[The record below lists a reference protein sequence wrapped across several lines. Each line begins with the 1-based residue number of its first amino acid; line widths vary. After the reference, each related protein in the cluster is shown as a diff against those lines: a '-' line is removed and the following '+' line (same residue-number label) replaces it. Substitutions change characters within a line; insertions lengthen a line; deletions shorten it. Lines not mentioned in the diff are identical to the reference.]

1 MLSKYYFKNNLY
13 LLTSVNVGDLTDSG
27 AGHLPDIKNR
37 LFTDLHKYPRGYN
50 QANVY
55 RGSIEAGK
63 DGIQYCF
70 DMEVHKMLAAIEWD
84 NLIFDPVRQM
94 LTKIMAYLPVLLG
107 ALLILIVGW
116 IVAKIIRWIVDGL
129 LKAIRFDT
137 LADKA
142 GISEVLRKG
151 NLKTSAREVI
161 SGLVY
166 WLVIIMVLV
175 MVVNALGLPNASEV
189 LSSLFAYVPKV
200 IAALLVLVVAIFLA
214 NFVSGLVQIAA
225 GNANLPKPALL
236 AGISR
241 WAIIIFAVTI
251 SLTQLGIAPLL
262 VTATFNIILGGIV
275 LALALAFG
283 LGGKDAAARYLE
295 ELKQKRSGK

>member
-1 MLSKYYFKNNLY
+1 
-13 LLTSVNVGDLTDSG
+13 
-27 AGHLPDIKNR
+27 
-37 LFTDLHKYPRGYN
+37 
-50 QANVY
+50 
-55 RGSIEAGK
+55 
-63 DGIQYCF
+63 
-70 DMEVHKMLAAIEWD
+70 
-84 NLIFDPVRQM
+84 
-94 LTKIMAYLPVLLG
+94 LLG
-107 ALLILIVGW
+107 ALVILIVGW
-116 IVAKIIRWIVDGL
+116 LVAKAIRRIVDWL
-129 LKAIRFDT
+129 LNAVRFDT

-151 NLKTSAREVI
+151 NLKITAREVL

-175 MVVNALGLPNASEV
+175 MVVNALGLPKASDV
-189 LSSLFAYVPKV
+189 LASLFAYIPKV
-200 IAALLVLVVAIFLA
+200 IAALFILVVAIFLA
-214 NFVSGLVQIAA
+214 SFVSGIVRIAA
-225 GNANLPKPALL
+225 GNANLPKPDLL

-251 SLTQLGIAPLL
+251 SLAQLGIAPLL

-275 LALALAFG
+275 LALAIAFG

>member
-1 MLSKYYFKNNLY
+1 
-13 LLTSVNVGDLTDSG
+13 
-27 AGHLPDIKNR
+27 
-37 LFTDLHKYPRGYN
+37 
-50 QANVY
+50 
-55 RGSIEAGK
+55 
-63 DGIQYCF
+63 
-70 DMEVHKMLAAIEWD
+70 LAEIEWGS
-84 NLIFDPVRQM
+84 LIVEPVREM

-116 IVAKIIRWIVDGL
+116 IVAKIIRSIVNGA
-129 LKAIRFDT
+129 LKVVRFDA

-151 NLKTSAREVI
+151 DLKITARQVL

-166 WLVIIMVLV
+166 WLIIIMVLV
-175 MVVNALGLPNASEV
+175 MAANALGLPKASDI

-200 IAALLVLVVAIFLA
+200 IAALLVLVVAMFLA
-214 NFVSGLVQIAA
+214 SFVSGIVRIAA
-225 GNANLPKPALL
+225 GNAKLPKPEML
-236 AGISR
+236 AGISK

-251 SLTQLGIAPLL
+251 ALAQLGIAPL
-262 VTATFNIILGGIV
+262 VVATTFNIILGGVV

-295 ELKQKRSGK
+295 ELKEKRSQKKS